1 MKIAIAGSSGLI
13 GSALSDNLQ
22 SDGHDVLRLVRRT
35 ATGPNEHE
43 WDPATGDLDMA
54 ALAGV
59 EAVVNLAGAGVGDHR
74 WTDSYKREIRSSRI
88 NTTETLSRACA
99 ELSDQVKVFVAGSAV
114 GFYGDR
120 GTEELTEESPKGT
133 GFLTD
138 VVADWEAASDAARQA
153 DVRVANIRTGL
164 VVSEHGGAWARM
176 LKIFKVGLGGK
187 LGSGDQYWSFIS
199 LRDEVRAIRHVI
211 DTAALSGP
219 VNLTS
224 PNPTTNRA
232 ATKALGSALSRPT
245 FASVPGLALKA
256 ALGEF
261 STEVLSSSRVL
272 PIRLEDT
279 GFTWLDPDI
288 NAATKQL
295 LAN

>member
-1 MKIAIAGSSGLI
+1 MRTTAEITDTERDV
-13 GSALSDNLQ
+13 SAENWRSK
-22 SDGHDVLRLVRRT
+22 RII
-35 ATGPNEHE
+35 
-43 WDPATGDLDMA
+43 
-54 ALAGV
+54 LAGDDVGFSFHETTIKPNSVSEFHYRHHV
-59 EAVVNLAGAGVGDHR
+59 EAVWVV
-74 WTDSYKREIRSSRI
+74 E
-88 NTTETLSRACA
+88 
-99 ELSDQVKVFVAGSAV
+99 
-114 GFYGDR
+114 
-120 GTEELTEESPKGT
+120 GT